1 MSRFLSVI
9 PVEKARSVL
18 LGMARKTG
26 EKRVPLI
33 GSAGYVLRT
42 DIISDVDIPG
52 FDRSAVDGY
61 ALVARTESGEVDKRV
76 LLIRVD
82 QEGEILWENSYLGGS
97 VASLQPTYDG
107 GYIMAGRVDSDE
119 GKKDALV
126 IKADSS
132 GAEQWSKRLGG
143 RGEDI
148 GTYALQSRDGSFLLA
163 GITGSFGQ
171 GREDAWLVK
180 LAGDAA
186 IESHPQ
192 SNLSFSLYPLSSALP
207 LKS

>member
-61 ALVARTESGEVDKRV
+61 ALVAADTVGAGESIPAMLRLSGSIDMGGVSKDRV
-76 LLIRVD
+76 LPGTCMYIPTGAFLPPGADAVVMIEYCEVMDDEVLISKPAASQNLQQSGRTSCTKAKTSPPKD
-82 QEGEILWENSYLGGS
+82 RPFRQE
-97 VASLQPTYDG
+97 Q
-107 GYIMAGRVDSDE
+107 R
-119 GKKDALV
+119 
-126 IKADSS
+126 
-132 GAEQWSKRLGG
+132 
-143 RGEDI
+143 
-148 GTYALQSRDGSFLLA
+148 
-163 GITGSFGQ
+163 
-171 GREDAWLVK
+171 
-180 LAGDAA
+180 
-186 IESHPQ
+186 
-192 SNLSFSLYPLSSALP
+192 
-207 LKS
+207 